1 MIERFINALA
11 ENLADIV
18 TIAAVVAIAAG
29 AVLFWRARQR
39 HINQLRARL
48 RGEVKAPSRMREA
61 LAKVFNVD
69 VAEFST
75 IGAVTLVDI
84 AWHYSM
90 ADPTIWDHFQGP
102 GADHVADAIQNLDV
116 LKASLGDQSPSI
128 LGHIAE
134 YLKQLEASQVF
145 HDLLEHLSVLG
156 SAGDA
161 ASATLNAPAVTLIE
175 TLTRQAAKTLEG
187 AAKAVAVGESGL
199 IHHIPL
205 VTIGFATYRAWRR
218 SQRGAGLWRN
228 IEFAAIEVTTRAG
241 GGLLGGQVGGT
252 IGTLISPGIGTIVGG
267 VAGAVAGAVGGAVL
281 GEQIKQ
287 SHVKQ
292 AHKKL
297 EASLNQLGEAY
308 LEDVARFRQL
318 TQVFIEQEREYTH
331 NLLETRRR
339 LRRYA
344 MPWRVVWPD
353 EKLILLQETVAM
365 AQARLSEIK
374 QGTLEAIER
383 LEYMRDQKLHR
394 QMGVLLW
401 NNPALRQQLNCEPE
415 LVEAI
420 EHASRRFQ
428 SEVTH
433 LGQLQPG
440 SAPA

>member
-1 MIERFINALA
+1 MIEQFIRALA
-11 ENLADIV
+11 ENLADVV
-18 TIAAVVAIAAG
+18 TIAAVTGVAACAI
-29 AVLFWRARQR
+29 LFWRARQR
-39 HINQLRARL
+39 HVSRLRARL
-48 RGEVKAPSRMREA
+48 RGEVKAAGGMREA

-69 VAEFST
+69 VAEFSA

-90 ADPTIWDHFQGP
+90 ADPAIWDHFQGP
-102 GADHVADAIQNLDV
+102 GADHMTDAIQNLDV

-145 HDLLEHLSVLG
+145 HDLLERLSVLG

-161 ASATLNAPAVTLIE
+161 AADVLHTPAVTLIE

-187 AAKAVAVGESGL
+187 AAKTVALGESGL

-218 SQRGAGLWRN
+218 SQQGAGLWRN
-228 IEFAAIEVTTRAG
+228 VEFAAIEVTTRAG

-252 IGTLISPGIGTIVGG
+252 IGTLIAPGIGTIVGG

-287 SHVKQ
+287 SHVRQ
-292 AHKKL
+292 AQKRL
-297 EASLNQLGEAY
+297 EASLNQLGGAY
-308 LEDVARFRQL
+308 LEDAARFRQL
-318 TQVFIEQEREYTH
+318 TEVFIAQEREYTR

-344 MPWRVVWPD
+344 MPWRMLWPD

-374 QGTLEAIER
+374 QGTLEAVER

-394 QMGVLLW
+394 QMGILLW

-415 LVEAI
+415 LVEAVGD
-420 EHASRRFQ
+420 ASQRFQ
-428 SEVTH
+428 SEMTH
-433 LGQLQPG
+433 LGRLQPG
-440 SAPA
+440 SVVA